1 MNQGFEY
8 REQVGPQA
16 GGRRLLDHLAARHR
30 HSTPDVWRGRIE
42 AGEVSRAGLVA
53 GPDDLLRPGDWVAW
67 RRPPW
72 EEPAV
77 PLAWAILHRDA
88 HLLAV
93 AKPRGLPSVPAG
105 GFLEHTL
112 LRLVQSVH
120 PEAAPMHRLG
130 RGTSGVLLFT
140 RTREARRRLCADW
153 ATERVEKTYRA
164 LVAGD
169 PAAETFTVAAP
180 IGPVPHATLG
190 HVHAVSPGGRP
201 ATSHVRVLARGDGRA
216 LVSVTIPTGRPHQIR
231 IHMAAAGH
239 PLVGDPLYAA
249 GGVPGDALPGAG
261 GYWLH
266 AERLAFD
273 HPVSGTRLEISCLP
287 PPPLRLLA

>member
-8 REQVGPQA
+8 REQVGPQHE
-16 GGRRLLDHLAARHR
+16 GRSVLEHLAARHR
-30 HSTPDVWRGRIE
+30 HSTPDVWRARIA
-42 AGEVSRAGLVA
+42 AGEVSRAGRVA
-53 GPDDLLRPGDWVAW
+53 AAGDVLRAGDWLAW

-77 PLAWAILHRDA
+77 PLSWAVLYRDA

-112 LRLVQSVH
+112 LHRVTRVY
-120 PEAAPMHRLG
+120 PAAAPMHRLG
-130 RGTSGVLLFT
+130 RGTSGAMLFT
-140 RTREARRRLCADW
+140 LTPEARRALSEAWRAG
-153 ATERVEKTYRA
+153 RVEKAYRA
-164 LVAGD
+164 LVSGSPSRDA
-169 PAAETFTVAAP
+169 FTVDAP
-180 IGPVPHATLG
+180 IGPVPHPRLG
-190 HVHAVSPGGRP
+190 RVHAASREGRD
-201 ATSHVRVLARGDGRA
+201 ATSHVRVLARHAGAA
-216 LVSVTIPTGRPHQIR
+216 LVEVTIPTGRPHQIR

-239 PLVGDPLYAA
+239 PLVGDPLYVA
-249 GGVPGDALPGAG
+249 GGVPGEALPGEG

-273 HPVSGTRLEISCLP
+273 HPVTGRRLEIACLP
-287 PPPLRLLA
+287 PPVLRGLA